1 MSTMAM
7 RQVESLLDELSVS
20 EQAELI
26 EQLARRIR
34 LAASPTNAE
43 PQDLYGAWKGRIS
56 DDIDLDIALHEIR
69 QEWEAEWSEGEEFT
83 E

>member
-1 MSTMAM
+1 MAM

-26 EQLARRIR
+26 EHLAHRIR
-34 LAASPTNAE
+34 LAVSPGYAQ
-43 PQDLYGAWKGRIS
+43 PHDLYGVWKDRVPE
-56 DDIDLDIALHEIR
+56 DVELDTALREIR
-69 QEWEAEWSEGEEFT
+69 QEWETEWGEGDEFT

>member
-1 MSTMAM
+1 MSSMAM

-34 LAASPTNAE
+34 LAASPINAQ
-43 PQDLYGAWKGRIS
+43 PQDLYGAWK
-56 DDIDLDIALHEIR
+56 DKLPEDVELDTALREIR
-69 QEWEAEWSEGEEFT
+69 QEWETEWGEGEEFA

>member
-1 MSTMAM
+1 MSSMAM

-34 LAASPTNAE
+34 LAASPVNAQ
-43 PQDLYGAWKGRIS
+43 PQDLYGAWK
-56 DDIDLDIALHEIR
+56 DKFPEDVELDTVLREIR
-69 QEWEAEWSEGEEFT
+69 QEWKTELGEEDEFT

>member
-1 MSTMAM
+1 M
-7 RQVESLLDELSVS
+7 S

-34 LAASPTNAE
+34 LAASPINAQ
-43 PQDLYGAWKGRIS
+43 PQDLYGAWKGKVS
-56 DDIDLDIALHEIR
+56 DDVDLDTALREIR
-69 QEWEAEWSEGEEFT
+69 QEWETEWGEGAEFT

>member
-1 MSTMAM
+1 MTSSALH
-7 RQVESLLDELSVS
+7 QVESLLDELTVT

-34 LAASPTNAE
+34 LAASPINAQ
-43 PQDLYGAWKGRIS
+43 PQDLYGAWKDKLPG
-56 DDIDLDIALHEIR
+56 DLELDTALREIR
-69 QEWEAEWSEGEEFT
+69 EEWETEWGKGEEFT

>member
-1 MSTMAM
+1 MSSMTM
-7 RQVESLLDELSVS
+7 RQVESLLDELTVS

-34 LAASPTNAE
+34 LAASPAHAQ
-43 PQDLYGAWKGRIS
+43 PQDLYGVWKDKFPG
-56 DDIDLDIALHEIR
+56 DVELDTALREIR
-69 QEWEAEWSEGEEFT
+69 QEWEAEWDGEGNHT